1 MSVCRD
7 FGGASCQPDRLH
19 FYAFASIGG
28 AGPNAMLEILTGSC
42 SRLALWHPDSINIP
56 QHECCWTCFG
66 HGALST
72 GRSVEGLHASVS
84 QLSRDGKVGRPPRA
98 GAHGQQTQSTQHRD
112 PGFGKFCLWRLYSF
126 ALICIHWQHQ

>member
-1 MSVCRD
+1 MSVSRD
-7 FGGASCQPDRLH
+7 FSGASGQPDRLH

-72 GRSVEGLHASVS
+72 GRSVEGLHA
-84 QLSRDGKVGRPPRA
+84 LCHNSREMARSADRQERAHMGSRPRA
-98 GAHGQQTQSTQHRD
+98 HNTEIQALPSSV
-112 PGFGKFCLWRLYSF
+112 FGG
-126 ALICIHWQHQ
+126 CIHLH